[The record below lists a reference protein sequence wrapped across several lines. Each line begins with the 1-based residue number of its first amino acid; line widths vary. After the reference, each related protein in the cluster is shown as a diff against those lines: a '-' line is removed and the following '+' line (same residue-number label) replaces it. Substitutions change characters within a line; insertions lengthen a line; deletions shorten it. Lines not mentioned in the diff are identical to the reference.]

1 MAESTRTGRLR
12 ERYRRALRS
21 GYTWV
26 SPRRWL
32 RRLVFWGG
40 AIAVGF
46 AATVFAILGFYAD
59 EAFHDAI
66 ATNRWLSLA
75 ILPAG
80 VALIAF
86 VTQRLFPGSQG
97 SGIPQT
103 IAALQLDDGPAR
115 GKLLSMRI
123 AMGKMLLTTLGLL
136 SGASVGREGP
146 TVQIGASIMHSLGRF
161 ARFPSHEISRGLILA
176 GAAAGVA
183 AAFNTPLAGIV
194 FAIEEL
200 SRSFEHRTT
209 GTVITAVIF
218 AGVTSLAVLGNYT
231 YFGETTAA
239 LSIEQ
244 GWLAILVCGAAG
256 GLLGGAF
263 ARMLL
268 AMSAGLPGRIG
279 RWIGDRPVAF
289 AAACGMVLALIGIAS
304 GDTTYGTGYQQ
315 AKLLLEGSSDV
326 PQSFGILKLLAT
338 LVSFVSGIPGGIF
351 APSLAIGAGLG
362 ANLAHIL
369 PDTPAGALVL
379 LGVVAYFTGVV
390 QAPLTAFI
398 IVMEMTANHGMVFPL
413 MATALIAQGASRL
426 VCKEPLY
433 KGLAEGFLKRTTGSV
448 GSHPSDARNRDARN
462 HAE

>member
-1 MAESTRTGRLR
+1 MAESTRAGKLR

-21 GYTWV
+21 GYSWV
-26 SPRRWL
+26 SPRLWL

-46 AATVFAILGFYAD
+46 AATVFAIFGFYAD
-59 EAFHDAI
+59 DAFHDMI
-66 ATNRWLSLA
+66 ATNQWLSLV

-80 VALIAF
+80 VALIAY
-86 VTQRLFPGSQG
+86 VTRRLFPGTQG

-103 IAALQLDDGPAR
+103 IAALHLNDPAQR
-115 GKLLSMRI
+115 GRLLSMRI
-123 AMGKMLLTTLGLL
+123 AIGKIVLTTLGLL

-146 TVQIGASIMHSLGRF
+146 TVQIGASIMHSLGRH
-161 ARFPSHEISRGLILA
+161 ARFPSHELERGLILA

-200 SRSFEHRTT
+200 SRSFEQRTT
-209 GTVITAVIF
+209 GTVIAAVIL
-218 AGVTSLAVLGNYT
+218 AGVTSLAILGNYT
-231 YFGETTAA
+231 YFGETTAS
-239 LSIEQ
+239 LSIRQ
-244 GWLAILVCGAAG
+244 GWIAILTCGVTG
-256 GLLGGAF
+256 GLLGGVF

-268 AMSAGLPGRIG
+268 AVSAGSSGRLG
-279 RWIGDRPVAF
+279 RWMRDRPVAF
-289 AAACGMVLALIGIAS
+289 AAACGLVLALIGIAS
-304 GDTTYGTGYQQ
+304 GHTTYGTGYQE
-315 AKLLLEGSSDV
+315 AKLLLEGSTEV

-362 ANLAHIL
+362 ANLAQL
-369 PDTPAGALVL
+369 VPATSAGAVVL
-379 LGVVAYFTGVV
+379 LAVVAYFAGVA

-398 IVMEMTANHGMVFPL
+398 IVMEMTANHDMVFPL
-413 MATALIAQGASRL
+413 MATALVAQGASRL

-433 KGLAEGFLKRTTGSV
+433 KGLAQGFL
-448 GSHPSDARNRDARN
+448 ARCND
-462 HAE
+462 